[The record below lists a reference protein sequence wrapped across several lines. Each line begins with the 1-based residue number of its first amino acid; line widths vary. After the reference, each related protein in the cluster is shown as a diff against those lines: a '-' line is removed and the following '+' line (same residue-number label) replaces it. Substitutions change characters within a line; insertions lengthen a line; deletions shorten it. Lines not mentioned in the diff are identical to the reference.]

1 MLTVDDGEGEGGVG
15 VDDDEPAVR
24 LALLS
29 TEGTSLNGGVWFIV
43 ISQVPSYKR

>member
-1 MLTVDDGEGEGGVG
+1 MFTVEDGDGEGGVG
-15 VDDDEPAVR
+15 VDDDESAVR

-29 TEGTSLNGGVWFIV
+29 EGTKLNGGIWFIV